1 MPNHSK
7 QDTNNIIKGKIMKLS
22 NKLTKVEESLT
33 VYRYDNGFM
42 VEISGRDSEDDWI
55 TSKILATSLDEVF
68 ELITAANNLPK
79 T

>member
-1 MPNHSK
+1 
-7 QDTNNIIKGKIMKLS
+7 MKLS

-42 VEISGRDSEDDWI
+42 VEISGRDNEDDWI

-79 T
+79 A

>member
-1 MPNHSK
+1 
-7 QDTNNIIKGKIMKLS
+7 MKLS
-22 NKLTKVEESLT
+22 SKLTRVEESLT

-42 VEISGRDSEDDWI
+42 VEVGGRDSEDEWV

-68 ELITAANNLPK
+68 ELITEANNLPK

>member
-1 MPNHSK
+1 MT
-7 QDTNNIIKGKIMKLS
+7 DIIKGKIMKLN

-42 VEISGRDSEDDWI
+42 VEISGRDNEDDWI
-55 TSKILATSLDEVF
+55 TAKILATSLDEVF